1 MNNTSKNDSKE
12 EINEESVF
20 EIERIVLSHI
30 LNKGKF
36 IEDIFLQLQPSDFGS
51 YENRN
56 IFINLLNFKIEGK
69 DFDLLSLIN
78 YYDDNSE
85 MQFNNYREYII
96 QTNIKFTHQQN
107 IIQFIDIIKNASI
120 KRKFVDFAQT
130 LNSTSIDIISS
141 REKLWSLEQEFLNI
155 TNNKKSKEIE
165 SIGKIVQEF
174 SKKLEQISSQTELLT
189 GTTSGYASIDKITNG
204 FQGGDL
210 IILAARP
217 GVGKTALAIN
227 FLVNATKDI
236 LENRSNQENDK
247 DKIALMFSM
256 EMGNLQVCQRI
267 VSIESGVEINAI
279 KTGQLDSL
287 QTSLITDVIS
297 NLYNLPLYIDDSSDL
312 SIIDI
317 QSKIK
322 QMSNDKEI
330 KLLVIDYLQLLKGA
344 KTNINMNRQQ
354 EVASIS
360 RSLKSLA
367 RQYNIPVIAIAQLS
381 RKIEE
386 RKAEG
391 RKPMLSDLR
400 ESGAI
405 EQDADLVCFINY
417 KDMINNENNSSK
429 QDLNNVVVEFIIAKN
444 RNGAIGSVDL
454 VFNKSISKYIDVSFT
469 NFKNN

>member
-1 MNNTSKNDSKE
+1 
-12 EINEESVF
+12 
-20 EIERIVLSHI
+20 
-30 LNKGKF
+30 
-36 IEDIFLQLQPSDFGS
+36 
-51 YENRN
+51 
-56 IFINLLNFKIEGK
+56 
-69 DFDLLSLIN
+69 
-78 YYDDNSE
+78 
-85 MQFNNYREYII
+85 
-96 QTNIKFTHQQN
+96 
-107 IIQFIDIIKNASI
+107 
-120 KRKFVDFAQT
+120 
-130 LNSTSIDIISS
+130 
-141 REKLWSLEQEFLNI
+141 
-155 TNNKKSKEIE
+155 
-165 SIGKIVQEF
+165 
-174 SKKLEQISSQTELLT
+174 
-189 GTTSGYASIDKITNG
+189 
-204 FQGGDL
+204 
-210 IILAARP
+210 
-217 GVGKTALAIN
+217 
-227 FLVNATKDI
+227 
-236 LENRSNQENDK
+236 
-247 DKIALMFSM
+247 
-256 EMGNLQVCQRI
+256 
-267 VSIESGVEINAI
+267 
-279 KTGQLDSL
+279 
-287 QTSLITDVIS
+287 
-297 NLYNLPLYIDDSSDL
+297 
-312 SIIDI
+312 
-317 QSKIK
+317 
-322 QMSNDKEI
+322 MSNDKEI